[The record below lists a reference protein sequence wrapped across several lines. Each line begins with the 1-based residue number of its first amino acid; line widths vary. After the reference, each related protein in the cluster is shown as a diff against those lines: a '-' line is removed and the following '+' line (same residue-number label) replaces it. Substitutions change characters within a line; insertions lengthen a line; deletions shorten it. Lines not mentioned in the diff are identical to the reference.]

1 VDFFLIRTKF
11 IRLLIIHETM
21 NAIAIIKHRRLR
33 KIRNKIIFNL
43 IGLNLHI
50 RIFDFFPLQ
59 SLKLT
64 NRKGK

>member
-1 VDFFLIRTKF
+1 
-11 IRLLIIHETM
+11 M